1 MSPIWY
7 FTRQSL
13 QETKVRKAFLHRVGA
28 TTSFLTHL
36 IFDWQ
41 HLLFWMM
48 KLFRKAH
55 AAWLD
60 IRSGGQL
67 IFSFYSPYQYS
78 LAPVCWEETDIRQG
92 CRLVIDSR
100 SDFWLLPDKPDSFI
114 NMVAERSYCS
124 INDQS
129 DFIVHPCMLCHAF
142 LSFQKKIMVRLWMI
156 QSVTQQSSSQN

>member
-13 QETKVRKAFLHRVGA
+13 QETKVRKAFLHRVGQPHHFWRTWSSIGSIYYFEWWNCFA
-28 TTSFLTHL
+28 KRMPLGL
-36 IFDWQ
+36 ISGGVVNWFS
-41 HLLFWMM
+41 HSTLPINT
-48 KLFRKAH
+48 
-55 AAWLD
+55 AWL
-60 IRSGGQL
+60 
-67 IFSFYSPYQYS
+67 
-78 LAPVCWEETDIRQG
+78 PVCWEETDIRQG

-100 SDFWLLPDKPDSFI
+100 SYFWLLPDKPDSFI

-142 LSFQKKIMVRLWMI
+142 LSFQKKIVVRLWMI